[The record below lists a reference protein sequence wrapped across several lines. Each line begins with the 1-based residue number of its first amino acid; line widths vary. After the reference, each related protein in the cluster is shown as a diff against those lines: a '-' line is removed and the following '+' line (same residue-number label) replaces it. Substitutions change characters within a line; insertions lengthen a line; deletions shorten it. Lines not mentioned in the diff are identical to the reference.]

1 MVMYIYIYIYV
12 NPVAQVVK
20 VLEVLVTYNVSVKGL
35 KKILSYLYATQSWVR
50 GDPIHLSAYTYMI

>member
-1 MVMYIYIYIYV
+1 MYV

-20 VLEVLVTYNVSVKGL
+20 VLEVLVTYNVSVKEL

-50 GDPIHLSAYTYMI
+50 GDSYIYQLLCVYMI